1 MAECFQMIKV
11 KAKKSLTTGT
21 GPMQLDIDVEIK
33 ETGISALFGPSGV
46 GKTTVLRMIAGLT
59 NPDEGL
65 IQVNGDVWFDSSRK
79 INKPV
84 QERQIGFVFQ
94 DYNLFPNMTVRE
106 NLQYALKNKK
116 ASFLIDEF
124 LEMAALT
131 ELADRKPLHLSG
143 GQKQRVA
150 LVRTLLNKPQ
160 LFLLDEPFSA
170 LDLDMRLRL
179 QDEFL
184 SISNRFEI
192 PTIFVSHDISE
203 VFKLSRRVFVMKD
216 GKIVRSGPPA
226 EAFGTAGATPGIKL
240 VGIVLSVQNED
251 SKRVA
256 MLQIGNEITKV
267 CLATEDARCWRTG
280 DRVLLS
286 AQAHDFSLVVIGK
299 T

>member
-1 MAECFQMIKV
+1 
-11 KAKKSLTTGT
+11 
-21 GPMQLDIDVEIK
+21 MQLDIDVEIM
-33 ETGISALFGPSGV
+33 EAGISTLFGPSGV

-84 QERQIGFVFQ
+84 QKRQIGFVFQ
-94 DYNLFPNMTVRE
+94 DYNLFHNMTVQE
-106 NLQYALKNKK
+106 NLQYALKNKND
-116 ASFLIDEF
+116 SFLIDEF

-131 ELADRKPLHLSG
+131 GLADRKPLHLSG

-150 LVRTLLNKPQ
+150 LIRTLLNKPQ

-203 VFKLSRRVFVMKD
+203 VFKLSHRVFVMKD
-216 GKIVRSGPPA
+216 GKIIRSGPPA
-226 EAFGTAGATPGIKL
+226 EAFGTADAAAWVKL
-240 VGIVLSVQNED
+240 VGIVLAVQNEG

-256 MLQIGNEITKV
+256 VLQIDNEITKV
-267 CLATEDARCWRTG
+267 YLAMEDAQCWRTG

-286 AQAHDFSLVVIGK
+286 VHAHDFSLAMINK
-299 T
+299 MKP

>member
-1 MAECFQMIKV
+1 MIKV
-11 KAKKSLTTGT
+11 KVKKSLMTGT

-33 ETGISALFGPSGV
+33 EGGISTFFGPSGV

-59 NPDEGL
+59 NPDEGF
-65 IQVNGDVWFDSSRK
+65 IQVNDDMWFDSSRK
-79 INKPV
+79 INKST
-84 QERQIGFVFQ
+84 QDRQIGFVFQ

-116 ASFLIDEF
+116 TSFLIDEF

-131 ELADRKPLHLSG
+131 ELADRKPAHLSG

-170 LDLDMRLRL
+170 LDLDMRIRL

-226 EAFGTAGATPGIKL
+226 EAFGTGSAAGAIKL

-251 SKRVA
+251 SKRVVL
-256 MLQIGNEITKV
+256 LQIGNETTKV
-267 CLATEDARCWRTG
+267 FLNADDARRWRTG

-286 AQAHDFSLVVIGK
+286 AQAHDFSFAMIDK
-299 T
+299 P

>member
-1 MAECFQMIKV
+1 MIKI

-33 ETGISALFGPSGV
+33 EAGISTLFGPSGV
-46 GKTTVLRMIAGLT
+46 GKTTVLRMIAGLM

-124 LEMAALT
+124 LKMAALT

-170 LDLDMRLRL
+170 LDLDMRIRL
-179 QDEFL
+179 QDKFL
-184 SISNRFEI
+184 SISSRFEI

-216 GKIVRSGPPA
+216 GKIVRSGLPA
-226 EAFGTAGATPGIKL
+226 EVFGTTGVTPGIKL

-286 AQAHDFSLVVIGK
+286 AQAHDFSLAVISK
-299 T
+299 A

>member
-1 MAECFQMIKV
+1 MIKV
-11 KAKKSLTTGT
+11 KAKKSLTAGT
-21 GPMQLDIDVEIK
+21 GPMRLDIDVEIK
-33 ETGISALFGPSGV
+33 ETGISTLFGPSGV

-59 NPDEGL
+59 NPDEGF

-116 ASFLIDEF
+116 ASSLIDEF

-170 LDLDMRLRL
+170 LDLDMRIRL

-216 GKIVRSGPPA
+216 GKIVRSGPPD
-226 EAFGTAGATPGIKL
+226 EAFGTAGAMEGIKL

-251 SKRVA
+251 SKRVV
-256 MLQIGNEITKV
+256 MLQVGNEITKV
-267 CLATEDARCWRTG
+267 CLATQDARCWRTG

-286 AQAHDFSLVVIGK
+286 AQAHDFSLAVIGK
-299 T
+299 TQV